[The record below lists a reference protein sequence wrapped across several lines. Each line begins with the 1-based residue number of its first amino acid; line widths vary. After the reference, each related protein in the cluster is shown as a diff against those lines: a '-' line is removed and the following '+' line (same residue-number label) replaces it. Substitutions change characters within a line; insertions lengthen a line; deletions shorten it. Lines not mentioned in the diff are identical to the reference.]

1 MSPINP
7 DRTKPWNNL
16 PLLPPVENQFQN
28 VEVYEKLVKA
38 RASLAELKGR
48 AAVIPNQTMLIN
60 TISLQEAKASS
71 EIENIFTTEEE
82 LYKAFSKANP
92 ESVKGPA
99 KEVLRYREAL
109 WRGFNELRKKE
120 RFDLD
125 YVINV
130 FREIKDTNQGIRH
143 HSIPTLIRKGGDSI
157 GSGEIVY
164 TPPRG
169 EGILEEKLNN
179 LLDFLN
185 DDEKY
190 NYDPLLKMAIAHYQ
204 FEAIHPFSDGNGR
217 TGRII
222 NIHYLTKKG
231 LLDLPIFYLSGY
243 IIRNKNEYY
252 AYLGGVSQRGN
263 WKDWILYMLNAVEI
277 TAKNTLALVNDI
289 KALEEAIDK
298 RIYNEARQVYSE
310 RLITSIFSQPYC
322 TVNSLVEFKVG
333 AEKTVRKRLNKLAEM
348 GILEKKEEQG
358 HHFYIN
364 TELFNLLSAQ

>member
-1 MSPINP
+1 MAFINP

-16 PLLPPVENQFQN
+16 PLLPPEENQFQN
-28 VEVYEKLVKA
+28 VEVYKNLVKA
-38 RASLAELKGR
+38 RAALAELKGR

-71 EIENIFTTEEE
+71 EIENIFTTEDE
-82 LYKAFSKANP
+82 LYKAFSKTNP
-92 ESVKGPA
+92 ENVKGPA

-109 WRGFNELRKKE
+109 WRGFNELRNKDQL
-120 RFDLD
+120 DLD
-125 YVINV
+125 YIINV
-130 FREIKDTNQGIRH
+130 FREIKYTNQGIRH
-143 HSIPTLIRKGGDSI
+143 HSIPTIIRKGRNSIASGD
-157 GSGEIVY
+157 IVY

-169 EGILEEKLNN
+169 KGILEEKLNN
-179 LLDFLN
+179 LLEFLN
-185 DDEKY
+185 DDKKY

-252 AYLGGVSQRGN
+252 AYLGGVSQRGK
-263 WKDWILYMLNAVEI
+263 WKNWILYLLNAVEI
-277 TAKNTLALVNDI
+277 TARNTLALVHDI
-289 KALEEAIDK
+289 KALEEAIGN
-298 RIYNEARQVYSE
+298 RIYEEARQIYSE
-310 RLITSIFSQPYC
+310 KLITAIFSQPYC
-322 TVNSLVEFKVG
+322 TVNRLVEFKVG
-333 AEKTVRKRLNKLAEM
+333 VEKTVRKRLNKLVEM
-348 GILEKKEEQG
+348 GVLEKKEEQG

-364 TELFNLLSAQ
+364 IELFNLLSEQ